1 MNLMDWIGFITG
13 VICVWLIVREKDIN
27 WPIGLLNS
35 VALLVVFCK
44 QKLYAQAGLQ
54 VFYIIECVYGW
65 WMWTRIDSTSGFKLV
80 RIGQV
85 RQRSVQVMCVIGIVG
100 LVLFWPIFRQ
110 SGDPAPFWD
119 SVVTVMSL
127 VAEYMLCLKLLEAWG
142 LYLLADLISL
152 AIFAVLALADRSMWI
167 TFGTYVC
174 FTVLCV
180 MGILEWRKRMKN
192 DSAPVSSLA
201 SSTL

>member
-1 MNLMDWIGFITG
+1 MDWIGFITG
-13 VICVWLIVREKDIN
+13 AICVWLIVREKDIN

-54 VFYIIECVYGW
+54 VFYILECAYGW

-80 RIGQV
+80 RIGRA
-85 RQRSVQVMCVIGIVG
+85 RQRSIQMMCVISIVG
-100 LVLFWPIFRQ
+100 LLLFWPIFRQ
-110 SGDPAPFWD
+110 SGDPTPFWD
-119 SVVTVMSL
+119 SMVTVMSL

-152 AIFAVLALADRSMWI
+152 VIFAVLALADRSMWI

-174 FTVLCV
+174 FTALCV

-192 DSAPVSSLA
+192 HSAPVSSLA

>member
-35 VALLVVFCK
+35 IALLVVFGK

-54 VFYIIECVYGW
+54 VFYILECAYGW
-65 WMWTRIDSTSGFKLV
+65 WLWTRTELTTGFKLV
-80 RIGQV
+80 RIDRAG
-85 RQRSVQVMCVIGIVG
+85 RRSIQVMCAISIVG
-100 LVLFWPIFRQ
+100 LLILWPIFRRC
-110 SGDPAPFWD
+110 GDPAPFWD
-119 SVVTVMSL
+119 SVVTIMSL
-127 VAEYMLCLKLLEAWG
+127 IAEYMLCLKLLEAWG

-152 AIFAVLALADRSMWI
+152 VIFAVLAVADPSMWI

-180 MGILEWRKRMKN
+180 MGIIEWRKRMKN
-192 DSAPVSSLA
+192 NFAPASSLA

>member
-35 VALLVVFCK
+35 VALLVVFAK
-44 QKLYAQAGLQ
+44 QKLFAQAGLQ
-54 VFYIIECVYGW
+54 VFYILECVFGW
-65 WMWTRIDSTSGFKLV
+65 WLWTRIDPATGFKLV
-80 RIGQV
+80 RISHA
-85 RQRSVQVMCVIGIVG
+85 RRRSMGVMCAISVVG
-100 LVLFWPIFRQ
+100 LLILWPIFRRF
-110 SGDPAPFWD
+110 GDPAPFWD
-119 SVVTVMSL
+119 SVVAVMSL

-152 AIFAVLALADRSMWI
+152 VMFAALAFADPSMWI
-167 TFGTYVC
+167 TFGTYLC
-174 FTVLCV
+174 FTILCV
-180 MGILEWRKRMKN
+180 MGIFEWRKRMKN
-192 DSAPVSSLA
+192 HSAPASSLA

>member
-35 VALLVVFCK
+35 GALLVVFGK
-44 QKLYAQAGLQ
+44 QKLYAQASLQ
-54 VFYIIECVYGW
+54 VFYILECAYGW
-65 WMWTRIDSTSGFKLV
+65 WLWTRLEPTTGFKV
-80 RIGQV
+80 IRIGRA
-85 RQRSVQVMCVIGIVG
+85 RQTSMQVMSVIGMSG
-100 LVLFWPIFRQ
+100 LFILWPIFRRC
-110 SGDPAPFWD
+110 GDPAPFWD
-119 SVVTVMSL
+119 SAVTVMSL
-127 VAEYMLCLKLLEAWG
+127 VAEFMLCLKLLEAWG

-152 AIFAVLALADRSMWI
+152 VIFAALAMTDRSMWI
-167 TFGTYVC
+167 TFGTYLC

-180 MGILEWRKRMKN
+180 MGILEWRKRMQN
-192 DSAPVSSLA
+192 NSAPASSLA